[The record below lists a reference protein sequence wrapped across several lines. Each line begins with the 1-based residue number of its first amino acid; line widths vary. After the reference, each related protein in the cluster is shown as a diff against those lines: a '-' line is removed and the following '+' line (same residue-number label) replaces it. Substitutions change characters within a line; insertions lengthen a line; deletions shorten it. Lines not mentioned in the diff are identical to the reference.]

1 MTRTCP
7 SSGFSLIEVL
17 VVLVMVAILGAV
29 ALPMYDGHVRRARR
43 AEARAA
49 LLQAAHRLERE
60 ATATGAYPTGDLP
73 ASQASAAGGHYRILR
88 VAPAGELDGALRF
101 SLQAIPLGAQTR
113 DDCGT
118 FTLNSTGERGLLGN
132 RASVKDCWHR

>member
-1 MTRTCP
+1 MTRTA
-7 SSGFSLIEVL
+7 SSPGFSLVEILCVL
-17 VVLVMVAILGAV
+17 AMVALLGAV
-29 ALPMYDGHVRRARR
+29 ALPLYDGHVRRSRR

-60 ATATGAYPTGDLP
+60 ATATGTYPAGDLP
-73 ASQASAAGGHYRILR
+73 ASQADVAGGRYRILR
-88 VAPAGELDGALRF
+88 VAPASELDGALRF
-101 SLQAIPLGAQTR
+101 SLQAVPLGAQTR

-132 RASVKDCWHR
+132 RAPVADCWHR